1 MRRAQTIRIGRLAA
15 VALLCGLLLL
25 GGGVTGVEPATGG
38 AGNTEHSTA
47 APSVENTA
55 AMRPLTPGP
64 ATASPFNATARRPPD
79 HVSRAA
85 VDDGDQ
91 TAQTDTAEDTIR
103 VRHELTP
110 TDEPGTV
117 RVVTRA
123 RQIPDRITSLRLT
136 LASPTDGSVRP
147 NGFERIE
154 RTADE
159 TTWAWDGETTRPSL
173 TYIMV
178 ANETIDD
185 PVGPASSVPG
195 DYAGSTAVG
204 ASAVGE
210 SSVGESSVGEP
221 RAAPDS
227 HSDTIATG
235 GTYRFVDT
243 GEWGIVR
250 TPRVGV
256 TGRYV
261 GRGEVRV
268 ERESRVIG
276 DGIASASI
284 AVLGPYEAHTGS
296 GPTGSYRL
304 IVPDAATLEPSP
316 AAVFESFANAER
328 TLRVGS
334 PNEAVF
340 AVAAPTTAGVS
351 WGVRGSQVGSADLW
365 VRDMEP
371 TASADDVW
379 THEYVH
385 TRQTYRAEPSA
396 RWITEATATYYA
408 ALFAFERGAVDFDA
422 FERVLAR
429 GTREPDATAILTDPN
444 TWRVET
450 PYTKG
455 ALVAGELDRRI
466 RLASDGQASFVT
478 VVRDLN
484 EAPTPVTDEMVLD
497 AVESAAGA
505 SGDRA
510 AAAAVREEARRLTD
524 TKAAATSW
532 DRRAHADA
540 FGETPALVGY
550 RIADEG
556 VQAAGPYRNRTVAQ
570 GPVQLVPSETLVVP
584 VTISNTGGRA
594 GSYEVSLTVDD
605 QTVATRTGRL
615 DPGVETAAQ
624 LEYRFTRAGEHTVR
638 VAGETMTVVVTEPAP
653 VLVRD
658 VTTDRDELTAGE
670 SVQVTARVGSDAL
683 IPANSTIV
691 VQVDGESVAT
701 RTVRL
706 DTGEATTIEWELPI
720 DPGEV
725 IDDPR
730 PVTIRVLG
738 PEGAA
743 ETTVTVASNTTEP
756 DSAAGEEGTDPDDG
770 AVSTPGFGP
779 IVAIVA
785 LLAAAQLARRREG
798 PQ

>member
-1 MRRAQTIRIGRLAA
+1 MRRAQTIRIGRLVA

-38 AGNTEHSTA
+38 AGDTEHSTA
-47 APSVENTA
+47 APSVESTA

-64 ATASPFNATARRPPD
+64 ATASPFNATVHRPPD

-91 TAQTDTAEDTIR
+91 TAQTESTEDTIR

-123 RQIPDRITSLRLT
+123 RQIPDRVTSLRLT
-136 LASPTDGSVRP
+136 LASPTDGRVRP
-147 NGFERIE
+147 EGFERVE

-159 TTWAWDGETTRPSL
+159 TTWEWDGETTRPAL
-173 TYIMV
+173 TYAMV
-178 ANETIDD
+178 ANETVDD
-185 PVGPASSVPG
+185 TVGPASTVPAG
-195 DYAGSTAVG
+195 YTGSTAVG
-204 ASAVGE
+204 ASAVGASFVSE
-210 SSVGESSVGEP
+210 SP
-221 RAAPDS
+221 AAPS
-227 HSDTIATG
+227 LHSDTIATG

-261 GRGEVRV
+261 GRGEIRV

-334 PNEAVF
+334 PDTEVF

-455 ALVAGELDRRI
+455 ALVAGELDRQI
-466 RLASDGQASFVT
+466 RLASDGQASLVT

-524 TKAAATSW
+524 TEATATPW

-550 RIADEG
+550 RIAEEG
-556 VQAAGPYRNRTVAQ
+556 VQATGPYRNRTVAQ
-570 GPVQLVPSETLVVP
+570 GPVQLVPGETLIVP

-605 QTVATRTGRL
+605 RTIATRTGRL
-615 DPGVETAAQ
+615 DPGVETAASF
-624 LEYRFTRAGEHTVR
+624 EHRFTETGQYTVR
-638 VAGETMTVVVTEPAP
+638 VAGETVTVVVTEPAP
-653 VLVRD
+653 VLIRD

-670 SVQVTARVGSDAL
+670 SVRVTAQVGSDAL
-683 IPANSTIV
+683 VPANSTIV

-706 DTGEATTIEWELPI
+706 DAGEATAIEWELPI
-720 DPGEV
+720 DPDE
-725 IDDPR
+725 ITDDPR

-738 PEGAA
+738 PESTA
-743 ETTVTVASNTTEP
+743 ETTVTVASGTAKPE
-756 DSAAGEEGTDPDDG
+756 SVAGEEGTDSDDG

-785 LLAAAQLARRREG
+785 LLATAQLARRREG
-798 PQ
+798 KQ